1 MTYSTVNLLFFFEF
15 MAKTSFTWPYP
26 QLIAHRGAGKKA
38 PENTLSAVRLG
49 AKKGFKMMEYDVKL
63 SQDGVAILLHDDTID
78 RTSDGHGLASQYTF
92 AELLHFDFGSWL
104 SPEFAGEPIL
114 SLATMAKYTISHQI
128 YSNIEIKPETGL
140 EAETGA
146 VVARLAQQLWSQA
159 RVPPL
164 LSSFS
169 KVALEAAKLAAPD
182 LPRALLI
189 EKDVP
194 KDVLQILKEL
204 DCVALNLD
212 TKLTTLELVNEVK
225 AAGYEL
231 CIWTVN
237 ELHRAQELSRWGC
250 KGIVTDAID
259 CITPATFSY

>member
-1 MTYSTVNLLFFFEF
+1 
-15 MAKTSFTWPYP
+15 MAKTPFMWPYP

-49 AKKGFKMMEYDVKL
+49 AKSGFKMMEYDVKL

-78 RTSDGHGLASQYTF
+78 RTSTGSGLASNYTF
-92 AELLHFDFGSWL
+92 TELLHFDFGSWL
-104 SPEFAGEPIL
+104 DAKYAGEPIL
-114 SLATMAKYTISHQI
+114 SLATMAQFTIANHI
-128 YSNIEIKPETGL
+128 CSNIEIKPVSGL

-146 VVARLAQQLWSQA
+146 SVARQAKALWEKA
-159 RVPPL
+159 ETAPL

-169 KVALEAAKLAAPD
+169 EIALEAAKLAAPE

-189 EKDVP
+189 EKHVP
-194 KDVLQILKEL
+194 DDILQRLERL

-212 TKLTTLELVNEVK
+212 TRLATETLVK
-225 AAGYEL
+225 KIRAAGYEI

-237 ELHRAQELSRWGC
+237 DYERAQELVRWGC

-259 CITPATFSY
+259 TITPTTFCV